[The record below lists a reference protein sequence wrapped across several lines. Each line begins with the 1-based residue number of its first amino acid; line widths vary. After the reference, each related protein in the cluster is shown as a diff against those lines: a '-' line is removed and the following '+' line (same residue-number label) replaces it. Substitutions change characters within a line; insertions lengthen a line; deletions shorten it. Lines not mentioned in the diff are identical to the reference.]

1 MSRRTGLREFQ
12 LSVAERL
19 RTATTRAALSSKLGF
34 QVKRDLP
41 QLKGEVVLNLYRHG
55 RAWLDGA
62 ASAFPDDDNL
72 KNIP

>member
-1 MSRRTGLREFQ
+1 MEVAAISRNLSRALQ
-12 LSVAERL
+12 LNEDL
-19 RTATTRAALSSKLGF
+19 CETIALAHDLGHSPF
-34 QVKRDLP
+34 GH
-41 QLKGEVVLNLYRHG
+41 KGEVVLNLYRHG